1 MLQSRAYRAYFTTTE
16 TLKFFSDNFT
26 VFEKNRK
33 SPDLFVHDLFP
44 ENYYKISIMNRINVI
59 NYVDNIIYSE
69 KYLIESQISSLK
81 DFEIN
86 KIISIFPEPFLAPFV
101 DKFSK
106 EDYTTSIAS
115 KVYLL
120 LDPDYGGN
128 LSLGSMFAIL
138 KMYYGYY
145 FFLLF
150 LPFLLLQFSV
160 VDSFFIKNQFSPILL
175 FSLWSTST
183 GFLNSLLFSSFST
196 WVLFFFRTV
205 PQSIILYILLF
216 YLYKIFFIKK

>member
-1 MLQSRAYRAYFTTTE
+1 
-16 TLKFFSDNFT
+16 
-26 VFEKNRK
+26 
-33 SPDLFVHDLFP
+33 
-44 ENYYKISIMNRINVI
+44 MNRINVI
-59 NYVDNIIYSE
+59 NYVDNIVYSE
-69 KYLIESQISSLK
+69 KYLNKPQINSLK

-86 KIISIFPEPFLAPFV
+86 KIISIFPDPFLVPFV

-106 EDYTTSIAS
+106 EDYTSTIAS

-128 LSLGSMFAIL
+128 LSFGSMFAIL

-160 VDSFFIKNQFSPILL
+160 VDSFFIKNQFSPILF

-183 GFLNSLLFSSFST
+183 GFLNSLLFSSFSA
-196 WVLFFFRTV
+196 WALFFFRTV
-205 PQSIILYILLF
+205 PQSIILYIVLF